1 MSAIAIYCQ
10 KSHDNAV
17 VSNYDAMV
25 QQLSAYC
32 NNDLV
37 TVGPIVINSTIST
50 TSSFEARFRFDID
63 KYTVR
68 PALKATSI

>member
-32 NNDLV
+32 NNALV
-37 TVGPIVINSTIST
+37 TVGPIVGNTGKIDNAITQQKISEQFQT
-50 TSSFEARFRFDID
+50 QIGNPYNQRQNR
-63 KYTVR
+63 
-68 PALKATSI
+68 

>member
-32 NNDLV
+32 NNALV
-37 TVGPIVINSTIST
+37 TVGPIVINSTIVNIG
-50 TSSFEARFRFDID
+50 FAGQCKLMWE
-63 KYTVR
+63 K
-68 PALKATSI
+68 